1 MNTEQQRRGVTY
13 QPEFDFTTQAEWA
26 RPLGSGEGA
35 IPTATPKREQQAF
48 TAWKEELNWDERLLE
63 AIADPGNLR
72 RAYRKVKR
80 NGGAAGVDGM
90 NIDDVAEWLRAH
102 PGELRHSLLQGSYQ
116 PQDVRGKSIP
126 KTNGGE
132 RKLGIPTVIDRIV
145 QQAFVQVLTPI
156 LDPQMSESSY
166 GFRPNRSAHD
176 ALRSAST
183 YAQEGRR
190 MVVDLDLESSSIR

>member
-35 IPTATPKREQQAF
+35 IRAATPKREQQVF
-48 TAWKEELNWDERLLE
+48 TAWKEELNWDKRLLE
-63 AIADPGNLR
+63 RTADPGNLR
-72 RAYRKVKR
+72 RAYRKVKS
-80 NGGAAGVDGM
+80 NGGAAGVDAM

-126 KTNGGE
+126 KPNGGA
-132 RKLGIPTVIDRIV
+132 RIPGIPTVIDRIV
-145 QQAFVQVLTPI
+145 QQAFV
-156 LDPQMSESSY
+156 
-166 GFRPNRSAHD
+166 
-176 ALRSAST
+176 
-183 YAQEGRR
+183 
-190 MVVDLDLESSSIR
+190 